1 MYALKWKLSKTPP
14 HYLGFNYHQILSF
27 RENDSLI
34 MIFSIFV
41 RNRNFQLNEQKKKY
55 IYI

>member
-14 HYLGFNYHQILSF
+14 HYLGFNHHQNLSF

-41 RNRNFQLNEQKKKY
+41 RNRNFQLNEQKKY
-55 IYI
+55 I